1 MLYWS
6 SMLTPTDKKWIEEK
20 FTKELKP
27 VRDSVDLARQKLTT
41 LSLERFDFDSRLN
54 SIEASTIRTEEKIDK
69 ILNIVNKNL
78 TLNLL
83 FFASTYI
90 VLVSRVRGFLIK
102 CPQSISCPREDVRT
116 NRLRRVSLRSLAV
129 LMRSRIAPLFI
140 RLLSNA
146 AFARR

>member
-1 MLYWS
+1 MRMVYWS

-69 ILNIVNKNL
+69 ILNIVDGYAGSIADLKQENSMGAR
-78 TLNLL
+78 TLHRHGIQIEEL
-83 FFASTYI
+83 AMATKTKI
-90 VLVSRVRGFLIK
+90 SR
-102 CPQSISCPREDVRT
+102 
-116 NRLRRVSLRSLAV
+116 
-129 LMRSRIAPLFI
+129 
-140 RLLSNA
+140 
-146 AFARR
+146 